1 MRWSWKIGKLFG
13 IDVYVHGTFMLL
25 LAAALALPLLSGGDT
40 AAALF
45 SVLFVA
51 LAFGCIVLH
60 ELGHALMAR
69 RFGVR
74 TRDITL
80 YPIGGLARL
89 ERIPRD
95 PHQELWIAL
104 AGPAVN
110 VLIAALLALFF
121 GARPLDWS
129 QDSTFA
135 TLPGRL
141 LWANA
146 VLAAFNM
153 VPAFPMDGGRVLR
166 AFLAERM
173 PYAVATR
180 IAANVGQGLAFVF
193 GFIGLV
199 SNPMLL
205 FVAFFVYVAAGEEAA
220 SVRAEVAFE
229 GSPVR
234 AAMMTTFAELT
245 PQDSLNR
252 AVELL
257 LAGDQHDFPVVD
269 GERVTG
275 VLPRQALVAGLA
287 ALGPDARVAEVMQPA
302 AAPVTSQSLLSEAF
316 RRMSDEEL
324 TMLPVVDERRLV
336 GLLTSENLGEFLLIQ
351 TVLHPLSPQPRPK
364 KGGEAIA
371 SGT

>member
-1 MRWSWKIGKLFG
+1 LCG
-13 IDVYVHGTFMLL
+13 IDVYLHGTFLLL
-25 LAAALALPLLSGGDT
+25 LAAALVLPLLSGGGAD
-40 AAALF
+40 AALS
-45 SVLFVA
+45 SVIFVT

-110 VLIAALLALFF
+110 VLIVALLALLF
-121 GARPLDWS
+121 GVPAPDWG
-129 QDSTFA
+129 QDALSIA
-135 TLPGRL
+135 SLAGRL

-146 VLAAFNM
+146 ALAVFNM

-173 PYAVATR
+173 PYALATR
-180 IAANVGQGLAFVF
+180 IAAQVGQGLAFVF

-220 SVRAEVAFE
+220 SVQAEVAFE

-234 AAMMTTFAELT
+234 AAMMTAFSALA
-245 PQDSLNR
+245 PHDPLSR
-252 AVELL
+252 AVEQL
-257 LAGDQHDFPVVD
+257 LAGAQYDFPVLD
-269 GERVTG
+269 GQRVEG
-275 VLPRQALVAGLA
+275 VLTRQALFAALA
-287 ALGPDARVAEVMQPA
+287 AEGSDALVEAVMQPA
-302 AAPVTSQSLLSEAF
+302 AAAVTSDTALSEAF
-316 RRMSDEEL
+316 RRMNDEEL
-324 TMLPVVDERRLV
+324 TTLPVVDDGRLV
-336 GLLTSENLGEFLLIQ
+336 GLLTADNLGEFLMIQ
-351 TVLHPLSPQPRPK
+351 NALHPLTPRPPLK
-364 KGGEAIA
+364 KRCEAIA
-371 SGT
+371 PGT